1 MTVIQS
7 DEFWMARALALA
19 ARGVNTTSPNP
30 RVGCVLVRDGENV
43 GEGYHIRAGTGHAE
57 VHALAAAGEHAQGA
71 TAYVTLEPC
80 SHYGRTPPCSEA
92 LIAARVVRVV
102 CAMEDP
108 NPKVAGKGLARLSAA
123 GIEVRT
129 GVLSQDAERLN
140 RGFLKRM
147 RSGQPWLTLKL
158 ASSLDGATAMAS
170 GESQWITGPEA
181 RADVQ
186 RARAQRCA
194 ILTGVGTVLA
204 DDPSLNVRLD
214 GTERQPDRI
223 ILDTHLNTPNT
234 ARMLSLPGKT
244 RLLHGRNAPA
254 QRQASLSEAG
264 ANLVAMPCDKAGQL
278 DLTAV
283 KNWLGQQAYNDV
295 WAEPGAT
302 LAAALLQARLVDDL
316 WLYQAPVLLGAATR
330 SLFSARLER
339 LAEGLKLELVD
350 VRSVGQDLRLQLVP
364 VYPAL

>member
-7 DEFWMARALALA
+7 DEFWMARALTLA
-19 ARGVNTTSPNP
+19 ARGTNTTTPNP
-30 RVGCVLVRDGENV
+30 RVGCVIVREGKNV

-57 VHALAAAGEHAQGA
+57 VHALAAAGDNARGA

-80 SHYGRTPPCSEA
+80 SHYGRTPPCAEA
-92 LIAARVVRVV
+92 LIAAQVSRVV

-108 NPKVAGKGLARLSAA
+108 NPQVAGQGLARLNAA
-123 GIEVRT
+123 GIEVRS

-147 RSGQPWLTLKL
+147 RTGRPWLTLKL
-158 ASSLDGATAMAS
+158 ASSLDGATAMAN
-170 GESQWITGPEA
+170 GESQWITGSEA

-186 RARAQRCA
+186 RARAERCA
-194 ILTGVGTVLA
+194 ILTGVGTVRS

-214 GTERQPDRI
+214 GAERQPDRI
-223 ILDTHLNTPNT
+223 ILDTHLNTPAT

-244 RLLHGRNAPA
+244 WILHGNDAPA
-254 QRQASLSEAG
+254 QRQSALADSG
-264 ANLVAMPCDKAGQL
+264 ANLVVLPRDEAGHL

-283 KNWLGQQAYNDV
+283 MIWLGQQAYNDV

-316 WLYQAPVLLGAATR
+316 WLYQAPVLLGSATR
-330 SLFSARLER
+330 PLFSARLES
-339 LAEGLKLELVD
+339 LTEGLNMELVD
-350 VRSVGQDLRLQLVP
+350 VRSVGRDLRLQLVP
-364 VYPAL
+364 KAR